1 VIALIVL
8 LAAAGTTTAVPSL
21 RPLVESLGGG
31 AGAGALF
38 VSAHVI
44 GQVLGAFS
52 VRRGLAAAGELAA
65 RRMVVGGL
73 VASAALTAV
82 MALVVHERWGL
93 APLIALRAADGAAHV
108 AVVMGLLGISRGE
121 RRLRWLGA
129 LLVVG
134 VALGL
139 FGGAG
144 LTRYAPAVA
153 VGAAAL
159 LAALAV
165 PLALVAVPARVP
177 REARPRGPAEAP
189 ATSVISVGAMRFSFG
204 VLTAGLP
211 FLAGGDDWRVGATFG
226 TMMLASIA
234 TLPVVAGL
242 AHRAGWDLVARG
254 SALLL
259 AACLAA
265 IAVPGLIGSYAGF
278 GWAPIAGIGAAGIYA
293 AALAALAAI
302 DDAGRRTGAVG
313 VVHAAGSAG
322 HAAGALI
329 AGAVMSRHGLDVA
342 PATATALL
350 GALAVGVAGIL
361 LLVRG
366 DGPDRA
372 P

>member
-1 VIALIVL
+1 MIAVIVL

-21 RPLVESLGGG
+21 RDLVAALGGG
-31 AGAGALF
+31 EGAAALF
-38 VSAHVI
+38 VASHVI
-44 GQVLGAFS
+44 GQVLGAFA
-52 VRRGLAAAGELAA
+52 VRRGVAAHDELAA

-73 VASAALTAV
+73 VASVALTAV
-82 MALVVHERWGL
+82 MALVVHQRWGL

-139 FGGAG
+139 FGGAV
-144 LTRYAPAVA
+144 LTRYVPAVSI
-153 VGAAAL
+153 GAAAL
-159 LAALAV
+159 LAAVAV
-165 PLALVAVPARVP
+165 PLAWVAVPARVSREP
-177 REARPRGPAEAP
+177 RPLGPSEAP

-204 VLTAGLP
+204 VLTAALS
-211 FLAGGDDWRVGATFG
+211 FLTAGDDWRVGATIG

-242 AHRAGWDLVARG
+242 AHRAGWGAVARG

-265 IAVPGLIGSYAGF
+265 IAVPGLIGSYPGF
-278 GWAPIAGIGAAGIYA
+278 GWAVIAGLGAAGIYA
-293 AALAALAAI
+293 AALAAVAAI

-329 AGAVMSRHGLDVA
+329 AGALMSRHGLDVA

-350 GALAVGVAGIL
+350 GALAVGAAGIL
-361 LLVRG
+361 LVVR
-366 DGPDRA
+366 R
-372 P
+372 